1 MSVATGLHRRFE
13 ATPFLLPFSSCGRV
27 VRRKTS
33 IRSTHQCGGVQ
44 PVSRAR
50 YHQRRDDGEESQRF
64 DVGHQPHGKRQPR
77 DFNVLHFFADR
88 TATASRSQCLAHFG
102 RHDGHRRAIS
112 VSCGFTASGRG
123 ERCALTSSAPLAAD
137 VIPPARRVEVLAL
150 QLGGDA
156 ADDAGTKLGISLQ
169 HDGRAFSK
177 LPNFW
182 QSARRNCEGKL
193 KRGGDADLPLA
204 GQIEGRVA
212 SSTNGVRKMKKL
224 LVAAGLAL
232 AFTVP
237 ASANEKDKAV
247 ARAVVF
253 MMFCDDLPE
262 ELRRQTS
269 LYVVDHQQQIAS
281 ESKAILD
288 EKAKGMDQK
297 TWCRQLRSKVIGPR

>member
-1 MSVATGLHRRFE
+1 
-13 ATPFLLPFSSCGRV
+13 
-27 VRRKTS
+27 
-33 IRSTHQCGGVQ
+33 
-44 PVSRAR
+44 
-50 YHQRRDDGEESQRF
+50 
-64 DVGHQPHGKRQPR
+64 
-77 DFNVLHFFADR
+77 
-88 TATASRSQCLAHFG
+88 
-102 RHDGHRRAIS
+102 
-112 VSCGFTASGRG
+112 
-123 ERCALTSSAPLAAD
+123 